1 MDFFAEINSHKYIYL
16 THIDEPE
23 ENMLH
28 LIIQEGIISDEE
40 KTLDLGATKFEGY
53 REISVTPESKA
64 YEVFFESYIAYSVIN
79 ESYSQW
85 DDYEVFE
92 GKVFR
97 IYQKSRF
104 LDYLKVDSFATEE
117 YPGPFV
123 HYGFCCSNHIVNV
136 ASQYKAKIKQLR
148 GSGL

>member
-1 MDFFAEINSHKYIYL
+1 MDFFAEINSYKYIYL

-23 ENMLH
+23 ENMLR

-40 KTLDLGATKFEGY
+40 KTLDLGAAKFEGF
-53 REISVTPESKA
+53 REISVTDESKA
-64 YEVFFESYIAYSVIN
+64 YQVIFESYIAYSVVN

-85 DDYEVFE
+85 DDYELFE

-104 LDYLKVDSFATEE
+104 LDYLKLDSFATKD
-117 YPGPFV
+117 YPGPFE
-123 HYGFCCSNHIVNV
+123 HFGFACSNHIVNI
-136 ASQYKAKIKQLR
+136 ASQNKPKIKQLH
-148 GSGL
+148 GA